1 MSCEVGCPAVH
12 KLVDDSKCKTCFYHP
27 LPSDV
32 SILRCRYPLYEV
44 RIQNMYT
51 VQRRLETRLKE
62 LIYQCDRL
70 YAQGRQSTAAAL
82 QDEQQKIRIQK
93 EKMERN
99 MDLNKK
105 MMREAFE
112 INDPLITETEEYLS
126 SLTRKNDIA
135 EKLFLSNKNL
145 YELYTMIREKAIT
158 TPESAIECALNYF
171 GIKDMSDCE

>member
-27 LPSDV
+27 MPSDV

-105 MMREAFE
+105 
-112 INDPLITETEEYLS
+112 
-126 SLTRKNDIA
+126 
-135 EKLFLSNKNL
+135 
-145 YELYTMIREKAIT
+145 
-158 TPESAIECALNYF
+158 
-171 GIKDMSDCE
+171 